1 MVLKKLTAVIAA
13 LAVAVVAAFVIYDAI
28 KPQPL
33 TSSFF
38 SMNTYCS
45 AEVEGKNAEES
56 LAEIKNIVE
65 NLDLKILSRTSE
77 NSVVYNLNKN
87 GEAQP
92 DAETAAYISLLADIS
107 RQSGGAF
114 DFSLGAVSDLW
125 NFGGTPSIPDEAKL
139 AEALSHSGYEKI
151 TVANGKVTMQDKQ
164 AVIDFGASGKGIA
177 LDSVK
182 SYLETHEAERAVV
195 SVGGSVLLYG
205 EGDFTVG
212 IRNPKGDSGSY
223 IAALKIPE
231 GCISTSGSYEQYFEE
246 NGRRYHH
253 ILDPETGYPVDN
265 GVVSVTIL
273 SESGL
278 LSDALSTACFVLGI
292 EKGTELAEYYGA
304 KAIFITEDN
313 LIFTDAE
320 TKALITVNDSNY
332 TFAENLI

>member
-1 MVLKKLTAVIAA
+1 MKKLTAIIAA
-13 LAVAVVAAFVIYDAI
+13 LAVAAVAAFVVFDTVQP
-28 KPQPL
+28 KPL
-33 TSSFF
+33 SDSFF

-45 AEVEGKNAEES
+45 AEIEGKNAEES

-65 NLDLKILSRTSE
+65 NLDLKVLSRTAE
-77 NSVVYNLNKN
+77 NSVIYNLNKN

-114 DFSLGAVSDLW
+114 DFTLGAVSDLW

-139 AEALSHSGYEKI
+139 AEALSRSGYEKI
-151 TVANGKVTMQDKQ
+151 TVSNGKVTMQDKQ

-182 SYLETHEAERAVV
+182 AYLDSCETERAVV

-212 IRNPKGDSGSY
+212 IRNPKGDSGSS
-223 IAALKIPE
+223 IATLTIPE
-231 GCISTSGSYEQYFEE
+231 GCISTSGSYEQSFEE
-246 NGRRYHH
+246 NGKKYHH

-265 GVVSVTIL
+265 GIISVTVI

-278 LSDALSTACFVLGI
+278 LSDALSTACFVLGV
-292 EKGTELAEYYGA
+292 EKGFELADKYGA
-304 KAIFITEDN
+304 TVIFITDDN
-313 LIFTDAE
+313 CIRTRGDNSDYIELHDESYSLYNNI
-320 TKALITVNDSNY
+320 V
-332 TFAENLI
+332 